1 VTDSVVSLDS
11 VVSRIADDT
20 LMVEALDDEVV
31 MLRLQDGLC
40 FGLNRMGS
48 VVWRHLDREISIAGV
63 CDALLAEYEVD
74 RMTCETQVLAIIE
87 SLQSERLVLVRQP

>member
-1 VTDSVVSLDS
+1 MTESVVSLDS

-20 LMVEALDDEVV
+20 LIMETLDDEVV

-48 VVWRHLDREISIAGV
+48 VVWRHLDCEISIAGV
-63 CDALLAEYEVD
+63 CDALLREYHVD
-74 RMTCETQVLAIIE
+74 RMTCEKQVLAIIE